1 MIKLQLGNSMLKNI
15 IVVTACLFTIS
26 FDTAMS
32 VAAPAPLPEP
42 QKSVL
47 KGSYSKEQVI
57 SLIEEI
63 AQEKAVSADILKTVI
78 NCESGYKTN
87 AIGDNGH
94 SRGLVQIY
102 DDYHPNIS
110 HEQAFDPVFAINFLA
125 DNINAGKGH
134 LWTCYRNNY

>member
-1 MIKLQLGNSMLKNI
+1 MLRNTI
-15 IVVTACLFTIS
+15 IVLICLFTIS
-26 FDTAMS
+26 FNTANA
-32 VAAPAPLPEP
+32 VTRNITLPEP
-42 QKSVL
+42 QKSIL
-47 KGSYSKEQVI
+47 KGVYSKEQVI

-63 AQEKAVSADILKTVI
+63 AQEKAVSADVMKTVI
-78 NCESGYKTN
+78 KCESQYNPN
-87 AIGDNGH
+87 AVGDNGH

-125 DNINAGKGH
+125 DNLKAGRGH